1 MVYVAK
7 GGSWLI
13 AGYGLQLVMGIILA
27 TSFANLLSKESYG
40 AYQFIISMA
49 SIVGVF
55 TLTGIGTA
63 IGRAVAQ
70 GETGALRYGAKISL
84 KWSISILVVG
94 AILAVYYF
102 LRGNSTLA
110 IAFAVVGLLQPLITA
125 SNLYKPYLQGRQL
138 FREGVIIENSQR
150 ILPFLALL
158 VALIITRNPLALAIV
173 YFASQAL
180 SSSLAY
186 LFVVRKH
193 RLESTPNN
201 ELVSYSKHLS
211 VMASFGEISGTADKV
226 LVWVFLGAAPTAAY
240 GLALLPII
248 HLQAIFGFLHQ
259 LAFPKLA
266 KKSLDELKK
275 VLSEKIR
282 IYWFMALL
290 VVGVYILIAPT
301 LFFIFFPKYPESVI
315 FSQILALSILAVPRA
330 FIEQTFT
337 AHKMTKEL
345 YIVSITKP
353 FIRILLLAIGLWLF
367 GIWGIIGA
375 ILLSEWYAAIL
386 QWVLFKRIDKYI

>member
-375 ILLSEWYAAIL
+375 ILLSEWFSFA
-386 QWVLFKRIDKYI
+386 